1 MTEVLIFLN
10 IIILEIV
17 LSIDNAAVLAAMVK
31 ELPKEQQ
38 KKALTYGIAGA
49 YVFRGLALLFASVLI
64 KLVWLKVA
72 GGLYL
77 MYLAYNALS
86 TNVEQGGESKMTIKI
101 PFLSALWSTIVA
113 IEMMD
118 LVFSIDNVF
127 AAVAFTPN
135 LWLICGGVFIGILAM
150 RFATTKFVKVL
161 EKNPVLERV
170 AYWVIGALGLKL
182 VSSYW
187 LHDLNTEA
195 IDAVFSILTLLAFII
210 PLIIKT
216 KKLCQQIQLQF
227 TLD

>member
-10 IIILEIV
+10 IMILEIV

-31 ELPKEQQ
+31 ELPKDQQ

-135 LWLICGGVFIGILAM
+135 LWLICGGVFVGILAM

-161 EKNPVLERV
+161 EKNPILERV

-195 IDAVFSILTLLAFII
+195 MDAVFSILTLLAFVV
-210 PLIIKT
+210 PLIIK
-216 KKLCQQIQLQF
+216 KK
-227 TLD
+227 

>member
-10 IIILEIV
+10 IVILEIV

-86 TNVEQGGESKMTIKI
+86 TNVEQDGESKMTIKI

-161 EKNPVLERV
+161 EKNPILERV

-195 IDAVFSILTLLAFII
+195 IDAVFSILTLLAFVV
-210 PLIIKT
+210 PLIIK
-216 KKLCQQIQLQF
+216 KK
-227 TLD
+227 

>member
-10 IIILEIV
+10 IMILEIV

-31 ELPKEQQ
+31 ELPKEQH

-49 YVFRGLALLFASVLI
+49 YLFRGLALLFASALI

-161 EKNPVLERV
+161 EKNPILERV

-210 PLIIKT
+210 PLIIK
-216 KKLCQQIQLQF
+216 KK
-227 TLD
+227 

>member
-10 IIILEIV
+10 IMILEIV

-49 YVFRGLALLFASVLI
+49 YLFRGLALLFASVLI

-86 TNVEQGGESKMTIKI
+86 SKVEQGGESKMTIKI

-135 LWLICGGVFIGILAM
+135 LWLICGGVFVGILAM

-161 EKNPVLERV
+161 EKNPILERV

-195 IDAVFSILTLLAFII
+195 IDAVFSILTLLAFVI
-210 PLIIKT
+210 PLIIK
-216 KKLCQQIQLQF
+216 KK
-227 TLD
+227 

>member
-1 MTEVLIFLN
+1 M
-10 IIILEIV
+10 ILEIV

-31 ELPKEQQ
+31 ELPKDQQ

-77 MYLAYNALS
+77 MYLAYKALS
-86 TNVEQGGESKMTIKI
+86 SKVETEGSSKMTIKI

-161 EKNPVLERV
+161 EKNPILERV

-187 LHDLNTEA
+187 LHDLNTES

-210 PLIIKT
+210 PLIIK
-216 KKLCQQIQLQF
+216 KK
-227 TLD
+227 

>member
-1 MTEVLIFLN
+1 MTEILIFLN

-161 EKNPVLERV
+161 EKNPILERV

-195 IDAVFSILTLLAFII
+195 IDAIFSILTLLAFIV
-210 PLIIKT
+210 PLIL
-216 KKLCQQIQLQF
+216 KKK
-227 TLD
+227 

>member
-10 IIILEIV
+10 IMILEIV

-31 ELPKEQQ
+31 ELPKGQQ

-49 YVFRGLALLFASVLI
+49 YLFRGFALLFASVLI
-64 KLVWLKVA
+64 KLIWLKVA

-113 IEMMD
+113 IEIMD

-161 EKNPVLERV
+161 EKNPILERV

-210 PLIIKT
+210 PLIIK
-216 KKLCQQIQLQF
+216 KK
-227 TLD
+227 

>member
-10 IIILEIV
+10 IMILEIV

-86 TNVEQGGESKMTIKI
+86 TNIEQGGESKMTIKI

-161 EKNPVLERV
+161 EKNPILERV

-210 PLIIKT
+210 PIIIK
-216 KKLCQQIQLQF
+216 KK
-227 TLD
+227 

>member
-10 IIILEIV
+10 IMILEIV

-86 TNVEQGGESKMTIKI
+86 TNVEQGGESKMSIKI

-161 EKNPVLERV
+161 EKNPILERV

-187 LHDLNTEA
+187 LHDLNTES

-216 KKLCQQIQLQF
+216 KK
-227 TLD
+227 

>member
-10 IIILEIV
+10 IMILEIV

-86 TNVEQGGESKMTIKI
+86 SNVEQGGESKMSIKI

-135 LWLICGGVFIGILAM
+135 LWLICGGVFVGILAM

-161 EKNPVLERV
+161 EKNPILERV

-195 IDAVFSILTLLAFII
+195 IDAVFSILTLLAFVV
-210 PLIIKT
+210 PLIIK
-216 KKLCQQIQLQF
+216 KK
-227 TLD
+227 

>member
-10 IIILEIV
+10 IMILEIV

-49 YVFRGLALLFASVLI
+49 YLFRGLALLFASVLI

-161 EKNPVLERV
+161 EKNPILERV

-195 IDAVFSILTLLAFII
+195 IDAVFSILTLLAFVI
-210 PLIIKT
+210 PLIIK
-216 KKLCQQIQLQF
+216 KK
-227 TLD
+227 

>member
-86 TNVEQGGESKMTIKI
+86 TNVEQGGESKMAIKI

-161 EKNPVLERV
+161 EKNPILERV

-210 PLIIKT
+210 PIIIK
-216 KKLCQQIQLQF
+216 KK
-227 TLD
+227 

>member
-10 IIILEIV
+10 IMILEIV

-64 KLVWLKVA
+64 KLVWLKIA

-161 EKNPVLERV
+161 EKNPILERV

-210 PLIIKT
+210 PLIIK
-216 KKLCQQIQLQF
+216 KK
-227 TLD
+227 

>member
-10 IIILEIV
+10 IMILEIV

-31 ELPKEQQ
+31 ELPKGQQ

-49 YVFRGLALLFASVLI
+49 YLFRGFALLFASVLI
-64 KLVWLKVA
+64 KLIWLKVA

-161 EKNPVLERV
+161 EKNPILERV

-195 IDAVFSILTLLAFII
+195 IDAVFSILTLLAFIV
-210 PLIIKT
+210 PLIIK
-216 KKLCQQIQLQF
+216 KK
-227 TLD
+227 

>member
-161 EKNPVLERV
+161 EKNPILERV

-216 KKLCQQIQLQF
+216 KK
-227 TLD
+227 

>member
-10 IIILEIV
+10 IMILEIV

-161 EKNPVLERV
+161 EKNPILERV

-187 LHDLNTEA
+187 LRDLNTEA

-210 PLIIKT
+210 PLIIK
-216 KKLCQQIQLQF
+216 KK
-227 TLD
+227 

>member
-10 IIILEIV
+10 IMILEIV

-210 PLIIKT
+210 PLIIK
-216 KKLCQQIQLQF
+216 KK
-227 TLD
+227 

>member
-1 MTEVLIFLN
+1 M
-10 IIILEIV
+10 ILEIV

-49 YVFRGLALLFASVLI
+49 YVFRGFALLFASVLI

-77 MYLAYNALS
+77 MYLAYKALS
-86 TNVEQGGESKMTIKI
+86 SKVEEGGESKMSIKI

-135 LWLICGGVFIGILAM
+135 LWLICGGVFVGILAM

-161 EKNPVLERV
+161 EKNPILERV

-187 LHDLNTEA
+187 LHDLNTES
-195 IDAVFSILTLLAFII
+195 IDVVFSILTLLAFII
-210 PLIIKT
+210 PLIIK
-216 KKLCQQIQLQF
+216 KK
-227 TLD
+227 

>member
-10 IIILEIV
+10 IMILEIV

-31 ELPKEQQ
+31 ELPKDQQ

-49 YVFRGLALLFASVLI
+49 YLFRGLALLFASVLI

-86 TNVEQGGESKMTIKI
+86 TNVERGGESKMTIKI

-135 LWLICGGVFIGILAM
+135 LWLICGGVFVGILAM

-161 EKNPVLERV
+161 EKNPILERV

-187 LHDLNTEA
+187 LHDLNTES

-210 PLIIKT
+210 PLMIK
-216 KKLCQQIQLQF
+216 KK
-227 TLD
+227 

>member
-10 IIILEIV
+10 IMILEIV

-49 YVFRGLALLFASVLI
+49 YLFRGFALLFASVLI

-161 EKNPVLERV
+161 EKNPILERV

-195 IDAVFSILTLLAFII
+195 IDAVFSILTLLAFIV
-210 PLIIKT
+210 PLIIK
-216 KKLCQQIQLQF
+216 KK
-227 TLD
+227 

>member
-10 IIILEIV
+10 IMILEIV

-161 EKNPVLERV
+161 EKNPILEKV

-195 IDAVFSILTLLAFII
+195 IDAVFSILTLLAFVV
-210 PLIIKT
+210 PLIIK
-216 KKLCQQIQLQF
+216 KK
-227 TLD
+227 

>member
-1 MTEVLIFLN
+1 MTELLIFLN
-10 IIILEIV
+10 IMILEIV

-31 ELPKEQQ
+31 ELPKDQQ

-49 YVFRGLALLFASVLI
+49 YLFRGLALLFASVLI

-86 TNVEQGGESKMTIKI
+86 SKVETDGGSKMTIKI

-161 EKNPVLERV
+161 EKNPILERV

-210 PLIIKT
+210 PLIIK
-216 KKLCQQIQLQF
+216 KK
-227 TLD
+227 

>member
-10 IIILEIV
+10 IMILEIV

-31 ELPKEQQ
+31 ELPKDQQ
-38 KKALTYGIAGA
+38 QKALTYGIAGA
-49 YVFRGLALLFASVLI
+49 YVFRGLALAFASILI

-77 MYLAYNALS
+77 MYLAYKALS
-86 TNVEQGGESKMTIKI
+86 SNVEQGGESKMSIKI

-135 LWLICGGVFIGILAM
+135 LWLICGGVFVGILAM

-161 EKNPVLERV
+161 EKNPILERV

-187 LHDLNTEA
+187 LHDLNTES
-195 IDAVFSILTLLAFII
+195 IDAVFSILTLLAFVV
-210 PLIIKT
+210 PLIIK
-216 KKLCQQIQLQF
+216 KK
-227 TLD
+227 

>member
-10 IIILEIV
+10 IMILEIV

-86 TNVEQGGESKMTIKI
+86 TNVEQGGESKMSIKI

-135 LWLICGGVFIGILAM
+135 LWLICGGVFVGILAM

-161 EKNPVLERV
+161 EKNPILERV

-187 LHDLNTEA
+187 LHDLNTES
-195 IDAVFSILTLLAFII
+195 IDAVFSILTLLAFIV
-210 PLIIKT
+210 PLIIK
-216 KKLCQQIQLQF
+216 KK
-227 TLD
+227 

>member
-1 MTEVLIFLN
+1 MTEILILLN
-10 IIILEIV
+10 IMILEIV

-31 ELPKEQQ
+31 ELPKNQQ

-49 YVFRGLALLFASVLI
+49 YLFRGLALLFASILI

-77 MYLAYNALS
+77 MYLAYKALS
-86 TNVEQGGESKMTIKI
+86 TNVEESGSSKMTIKI

-135 LWLICGGVFIGILAM
+135 LWLICGGVFVGILAM

-161 EKNPVLERV
+161 EKNPILERV

-210 PLIIKT
+210 PLIIK
-216 KKLCQQIQLQF
+216 KR
-227 TLD
+227 

>member
-10 IIILEIV
+10 IMILEIV

-161 EKNPVLERV
+161 EKNPILERV

-195 IDAVFSILTLLAFII
+195 IDAVFSILTILAFVV
-210 PLIIKT
+210 PLIIK
-216 KKLCQQIQLQF
+216 KK
-227 TLD
+227 